1 MFFTLNQ
8 RQRPY
13 QWRVRFIKI
22 GAEVKLYIKLL
33 ITDLPT
39 VFVKSFVVIVNKF
52 PVQEVSPLVSV
63 RYSSVY
69 YLSSPRLF
77 ALRWIRPPPLST
89 FEHKTRK
96 YYVLACF
103 ICVPTLPIGFFE
115 NYMFLFLLGSAG
127 SASCCRSQPYNII
140 SRYTPES
147 FACLHNLSDV
157 GRTTTSM

>member
-33 ITDLPT
+33 ITDVPMCKVLCCNSKQVSCTRSVTSRKCSVQFGVVAVVTSAILPQVDSAST
-39 VFVKSFVVIVNKF
+39 TFHFWAQNKK
-52 PVQEVSPLVSV
+52 EL
-63 RYSSVY
+63 
-69 YLSSPRLF
+69 
-77 ALRWIRPPPLST
+77 
-89 FEHKTRK
+89 H
-96 YYVLACF
+96 ACF
-103 ICVPTLPIGFFE
+103 ICVPTLSIGFFL

-127 SASCCRSQPYNII
+127 SASCCRIQPNNTF
-140 SRYTPES
+140 SRYTPKS